1 MAVIRRAIPLV
12 VLLAAGEVWAQC
24 SPLHPNL
31 CDLAV
36 ASIIEQ
42 SNLERAVDIVFVGD
56 GFTDLEAWRA
66 VAAAH
71 IRAIREEQV
80 ESRVYAA
87 VPEVY
92 NFHVVDVL
100 SETDEVGDEDLDDT
114 ALGMRATDQESI
126 TGDLFRAA
134 QATQGGVGGHLRDHF
149 RGNVLYQFCV
159 DDPRCHTV
167 DSDIVFGER
176 LAAGF
181 CEGVHTRLGR
191 GVGQQSGPVR
201 QRRY

>member
-1 MAVIRRAIPLV
+1 M

-24 SPLHPNL
+24 SPLHPDL
-31 CDLAV
+31 CDLPV
-36 ASIIEQ
+36 VSTIEQ
-42 SNLERAVDIVFVGD
+42 PNLERAVDIVFVGD
-56 GFTDLEAWRA
+56 GFTDLDEWRA

-100 SETDEVGDEDLDDT
+100 SQTDEVGDEDLDDT

-134 QATQGGVGGHLRDHF
+134 LAAVNAPDAD
-149 RGNVLYQFCV
+149 VLYLV
-159 DDPRCHTV
+159 ANTEVGRANATLPTALASGGTV
-167 DSDIVFGER
+167 RMPLSPV
-176 LAAGF
+176 AANHL
-181 CEGVHTRLGR
+181 EMAAT
-191 GVGQQSGPVR
+191 
-201 QRRY
+201 